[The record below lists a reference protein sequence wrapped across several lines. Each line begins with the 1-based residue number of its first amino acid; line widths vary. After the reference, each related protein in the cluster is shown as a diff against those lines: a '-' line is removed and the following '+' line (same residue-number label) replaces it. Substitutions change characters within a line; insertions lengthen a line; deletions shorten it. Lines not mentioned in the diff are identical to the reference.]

1 MTTDAAFDIVRRS
14 LANGRLPHAYLLCG
28 DPRGAGS
35 DLAGRVCSLLL
46 CDRRAD
52 APDAAPCLAC
62 KSCRSVASGTHPDV
76 LTVEPEKKSRVISMA
91 AVTESFLPWAAKM
104 SYLGGWKIGRI
115 LFADRLNESSANAI
129 LKTLEEPPDRTLFL
143 LATDK
148 PEALLP
154 TIVSRCHRLDL
165 SVGRVPPAEPWR
177 SRVGEILARHANS
190 SMLRV
195 MATAARLHA
204 LFEEIKGL
212 AEEQVSER
220 LKSQR
225 EADPNAAFVDGEVE
239 KALVSVREKE
249 LRDAVYR
256 SIQDWYRDLLV
267 VASLRETGAAAAGG
281 PEPPL
286 CFPEHRA
293 ALAAKAARTP
303 VRLAQRY
310 VEFAGKIQQQIEV
323 RFIADTVVFPH
334 WLAWMK

>member
-1 MTTDAAFDIVRRS
+1 MTTGAAFDIVRRS

-28 DPRGAGS
+28 EPRGAGL
-35 DLAGRVCSLLL
+35 DLADRVSSLLL

-91 AVTESFLPWAAKM
+91 AMTETFLPWATKM
-104 SYLGGWKIGRI
+104 SYLGGWKVGRI

-143 LATDK
+143 LVTDK

-177 SRVGEILARHANS
+177 SRVGEILARHSNA
-190 SMLRV
+190 SMLRT

-204 LFEEIKGL
+204 LFEEIKVL
-212 AEEQVSER
+212 AEEQVAER
-220 LKSQR
+220 LEAQR
-225 EADPNAAFVDGEVE
+225 EADPNAAVVDGDVE

-249 LRDAVYR
+249 LRGAVYG
-256 SIQDWYRDLLV
+256 SIQDWYRDLFVL
-267 VASLRETGAAAAGG
+267 AALRESGAASGG
-281 PEPPL
+281 PEPAL

-303 VRLAQRY
+303 ARLAQRY